1 VTGKPPQGKPP
12 QRVRVTSP
20 RMGAVQRPPYRPATG
35 EIDEQTEVG
44 ELYVTALLR
53 AQLRPALAVLAGLG
67 LCLGG
72 IPLLFRLLPSMTDVH
87 VGPLPLPWLLLGV
100 VVYPLLLAAA
110 WWHVHAAERVE
121 RDFTEILRRR

>member
-1 VTGKPPQGKPP
+1 M
-12 QRVRVTSP
+12 S
-20 RMGAVQRPPYRPATG
+20 AVQRPPYRPATG

-53 AQLRPALAVLAGLG
+53 AQLRPALAVLTGLV

-72 IPLLFRLLPSMTDVH
+72 VPLVFRLAPSLADAS
-87 VGPLPLPWLLLGV
+87 VGPLPLPWVVLGV
-100 VVYPLLLAAA
+100 LVYPLLLVAA
-110 WWHVHAAERVE
+110 WWHVRAAERVE